1 MNQACFFFNLKF
13 DPDNGELILGCG
25 SEIEHMNLCMTPKY
39 MMNHIGERGA
49 TCLDGTYSIT
59 SHDESPYVLRVVFLC
74 VLTIN
79 SFSDDSSETI
89 LF

>member
-1 MNQACFFFNLKF
+1 VKW
-13 DPDNGELILGCG
+13 
-25 SEIEHMNLCMTPKY
+25 CMTSKY
-39 MMNHIGERGA
+39 MMNHIGERGV